1 MSARAKL
8 VSIALVFGIVGQAF
22 GISTPATASD
32 QSSLQAVTQPRLATI
47 SPLPPPLAAP
57 GEATSTIPPNTTLL
71 SDETASV
78 APDETVSLAAPSS
91 MGW

>member
-1 MSARAKL
+1 MSSRAKL
-8 VSIALVFGIVGQAF
+8 VSIVLVFGIVGQAF

-32 QSSLQAVTQPRLATI
+32 QSSLQAATQPRPAAI
-47 SPLPPPLAAP
+47 SPFASPLAAP
-57 GEATSTIPPNTTLL
+57 ALPDMTVL